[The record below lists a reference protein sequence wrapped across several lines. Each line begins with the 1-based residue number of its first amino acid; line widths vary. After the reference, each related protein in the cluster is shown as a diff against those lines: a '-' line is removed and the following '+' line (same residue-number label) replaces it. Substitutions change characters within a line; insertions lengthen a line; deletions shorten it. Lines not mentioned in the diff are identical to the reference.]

1 LAPSAV
7 SIAAKKKKKK
17 AAGRNSGTWL
27 VGALKWYFNMDGK
40 LWGIDH
46 ACFFLRGIDACFLVL
61 EMLRICHWC
70 EYL

>member
-17 AAGRNSGTWL
+17 AVGRNSGTWL

-46 ACFFLRGIDACFLVL
+46 ACFFFARNRCLFSGFGDVAHLPLV
-61 EMLRICHWC
+61 
-70 EYL
+70 